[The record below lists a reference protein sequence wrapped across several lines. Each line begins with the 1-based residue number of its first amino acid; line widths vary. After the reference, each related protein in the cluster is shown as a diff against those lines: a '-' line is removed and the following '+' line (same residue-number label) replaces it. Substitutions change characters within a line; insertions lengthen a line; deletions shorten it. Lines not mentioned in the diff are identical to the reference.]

1 MERTRSER
9 MSSLQKGKGLLE
21 RPAGVPERR
30 SHGTEGLCLLASPL
44 SSLPFPPALGEEV
57 EISLN

>member
-1 MERTRSER
+1 

>member
-1 MERTRSER
+1 

-30 SHGTEGLCLLASPL
+30 SYGIESLCLLASPL
-44 SSLPFPPALGEEV
+44 SSLPFPPPGGRT
-57 EISLN
+57 

>member
-1 MERTRSER
+1 

-21 RPAGVPERR
+21 RTAGVRERR

-44 SSLPFPPALGEEV
+44 SSLPFPASLGDEV

>member
-1 MERTRSER
+1 

-21 RPAGVPERR
+21 RPAGVPERS
-30 SHGTEGLCLLASPL
+30 SHGTEALCLLASPL